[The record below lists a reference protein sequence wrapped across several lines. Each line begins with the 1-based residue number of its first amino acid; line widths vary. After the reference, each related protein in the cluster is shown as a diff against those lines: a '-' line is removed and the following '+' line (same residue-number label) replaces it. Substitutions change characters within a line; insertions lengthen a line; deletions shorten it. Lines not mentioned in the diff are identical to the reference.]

1 MPWAEGSTLT
11 EVFVAEARPSPRPG
25 EVAET
30 PPDEELVRAR
40 IYGLLARLLAAPPDM
55 PLLASLAGL
64 AADNSELGRAFAM
77 LAEAATAAPPAR
89 VAEEYHDLFIGLT
102 RGELLPYGSYYLTG
116 FLNEKPLAELRD
128 ALAGLGIARATEVK
142 EPEDHVAA
150 LCEVMAG
157 LIDGAYGTPQ
167 PLPVQ
172 RGFFETHMAPWIGRF
187 FADLEGAEA
196 AVFYAAVGRL
206 GRRFVEI
213 ESAAFAMDA

>member
-1 MPWAEGSTLT
+1 MPWAGGSTLT

-30 PPDEELVRAR
+30 PPDEELIRAR

-55 PLLASLAGL
+55 PLLASLAAL
-64 AADNSELGRAFAM
+64 TADNSELGHAFAG
-77 LAEAATAAPPAR
+77 LAEAAGAATLPG

-116 FLNEKPLAELRD
+116 FLNEKPLAELRET
-128 ALAGLGIARATEVK
+128 LGRLGIARADEVK

-150 LCEVMAG
+150 LCEVRAG
-157 LIDGAYGTPQ
+157 LIDGAYGRPQ
-167 PLPVQ
+167 PLAVQ
-172 RGFFETHMAPWIGRF
+172 CAFFETHMAPWIGRF
-187 FADLEGAEA
+187 FADLEGAQA

-206 GRRFVEI
+206 GRVFIEI